1 MKASRIITI
10 RPLPLIAGVLLMSN
24 AVLVGNAAAAPAAQ
38 APVPTLEQRITR
50 LEDIQA
56 VQVVLGYYEEYQSA
70 LQFDRVLPLF
80 ALEAADVRWEPGP
93 GAWIGANDVRAAL
106 MAQQHQENDPQWA
119 RIHSGEMHV
128 HTLATPII
136 VIADDGQTAKA
147 TFDSPGL
154 ETLSGIGHKPDA
166 RRGWCRYGVDF
177 LKTPTGWKIWHLH
190 VYGVIFSPANKSWVD
205 APGFPPQPKATDVGG
220 EWPKPTRPQSDVW
233 IYSGRGTPPLLPRP
247 PEPYRTFSETFS
259 Y

>member
-1 MKASRIITI
+1 MKDSRTMKT
-10 RPLPLIAGVLLMSN
+10 LLLLVTALLMGSS
-24 AVLVGNAAAAPAAQ
+24 ALAETP
-38 APVPTLEQRITR
+38 APVTANATLEQRIVR
-50 LEDIQA
+50 LEDIRALQNL
-56 VQVVLGYYEEYQSA
+56 LGYYEEYQSA

-80 ALEAADVRWEPGP
+80 ALEAPDVRWEPGP
-93 GAWIGANDVRAAL
+93 GAWIGPDDVRAAL
-106 MAQQHQENDPQWA
+106 MSQQHQENDPQWA

-136 VIADDGQTAKA
+136 VIADDGKTAKA

-177 LKTPTGWKIWHLH
+177 LKTDTGWKIWHLH

-205 APGFPPQPKATDVGG
+205 APGFPPPPKATDVGG

-233 IYSGRGTPPLLPRP
+233 IYSGHGTPPLLPRP